1 MFTAIQKGATVR
13 RNFFFGLV
21 LISLCFSVISSAQ
34 TDGDPAQPETP
45 QGGDFSSNPNPQ
57 KVPSGILVKGAMPGA
72 SDSST
77 PVPEAG
83 VVNEKV
89 YNNNYFGFSY
99 PLPADWRQKFAGP
112 PPSDSGYYVLAQIE
126 PAKAFAGPNRGSI
139 LISAQDLFFTL
150 APAKNVVEL
159 VQYKKSRLSSD
170 YKLERQPDV
179 VKIAGRAFIRMDYM
193 SPVAELHWYVLTTEI
208 RCHTVEFM
216 LTSRDTAMLESLV
229 QGMDK
234 MQSLEQPS
242 SGDADGTASGSPVC
256 VKGYASGDNILQ
268 RVEPVFSAHKF
279 NPVPVR
285 ITIDRYGKV
294 KHVHVISAFSE
305 QTKAIIDALL
315 QWEFRPYKVNGQP
328 VEVET
333 GIMFGMQP
341 QQLRKAGKLVNE

>member
-1 MFTAIQKGATVR
+1 MIGTCLRLSKGATVI

-21 LISLCFSVISSAQ
+21 LMSLCFSAMSSAQ
-34 TDGDPAQPETP
+34 TDGEPAQPETP

-57 KVPSGILVKGAMPGA
+57 KVPSGILVKGAIPGA

-77 PVPEAG
+77 PIPEAG
-83 VVNEKV
+83 IVNEKV
-89 YNNNYFGFSY
+89 YNNSYFGFSY

-126 PAKAFAGPNRGSI
+126 PTKAFTGPNRGSI

-179 VKIAGRAFIRMDYM
+179 VKIGGRAFIRMDYM

-234 MQSLEQPS
+234 MQSLEQAS
-242 SGDADGTASGSPVC
+242 SGDPVC

-294 KHVHVISAFSE
+294 KHVHVISAFPE

-333 GIMFGMQP
+333 GIMFGMQTQP
-341 QQLRKAGKLVNE
+341 LRRTSSKVSD

>member
-1 MFTAIQKGATVR
+1 MRHKFL
-13 RNFFFGLV
+13 FGLF
-21 LISLCFSVISSAQ
+21 LFSLLYLPASAQ
-34 TDGDPAQPETP
+34 TGGAADQPEIP
-45 QGGDFSSNPNPQ
+45 QGGDFSINPNPQ
-57 KVPSGILVKGAMPGA
+57 KVPSGILVKGAMPDA

-77 PVPEAG
+77 PIPEG
-83 VVNEKV
+83 GTVTEKV
-89 YNNNYFGFSY
+89 YNNSYFGFSY

-126 PAKAFAGPNRGSI
+126 PAKSFTGPNRGSI
-139 LISAQDLFFTL
+139 LISAQDLFFGL
-150 APAKNVVEL
+150 SPARNVIDLVE
-159 VQYKKSRLSSD
+159 YKKSRLSSD

-179 VKIAGRAFIRMDYM
+179 VKIAGRPFIRMDYM
-193 SPVAELHWYVLTTEI
+193 SPVAELHWYVLTTEN

-234 MQSLEQPS
+234 MQTLDQASTNAAGS
-242 SGDADGTASGSPVC
+242 SSPVC
-256 VKGYASGDNILQ
+256 VRDYASGDNILQ

-294 KHVHVISAFSE
+294 KHVHVISAFPE
-305 QTKAIIDALL
+305 QTRAIIDALL
-315 QWEFRPYKVNGQP
+315 QWEFKPYKVNGQP

-333 GIMFGMQP
+333 GIMFGMP
-341 QQLRKAGKLVNE
+341 SQQLRRTSKVSD

>member
-1 MFTAIQKGATVR
+1 MRHK
-13 RNFFFGLV
+13 FFFGLF
-21 LISLCFSVISSAQ
+21 LFSLLYLPASAQ
-34 TDGDPAQPETP
+34 TGGAADQPEIP
-45 QGGDFSSNPNPQ
+45 QGGDFSINPNPQ
-57 KVPSGILVKGAMPGA
+57 KVPSGILVKGAMPDA

-77 PVPEAG
+77 PIPEG
-83 VVNEKV
+83 GTVTEKV
-89 YNNNYFGFSY
+89 YNNSYFGFSY

-126 PAKAFAGPNRGSI
+126 PAKSFTGPNRGSI
-139 LISAQDLFFTL
+139 LISAQDLFFSL
-150 APAKNVVEL
+150 SPARNMIDLVE
-159 VQYKKSRLSSD
+159 YKKSRLSSD

-179 VKIAGRAFIRMDYM
+179 VKIAGRPFIRMDYM

-234 MQSLEQPS
+234 MQTLDQASANAAGS
-242 SGDADGTASGSPVC
+242 SSPVC
-256 VKGYASGDNILQ
+256 LRDYASGDNILQ
-268 RVEPVFSAHKF
+268 RVEPAFSAHKF

-294 KHVHVISAFSE
+294 KHVHVISAFPE
-305 QTKAIIDALL
+305 QTRAIIDALL
-315 QWEFRPYKVNGQP
+315 QWEFKPYKVNGQP

-333 GIMFGMQP
+333 GIMFGMP
-341 QQLRKAGKLVNE
+341 SQLRKASRGKVSD

>member
-1 MFTAIQKGATVR
+1 MTA
-13 RNFFFGLV
+13 
-21 LISLCFSVISSAQ
+21 SAQ
-34 TDGDPAQPETP
+34 TDGEPAQPETP
-45 QGGDFSSNPNPQ
+45 QGGDFSSNPNPL
-57 KVPSGILVKGAMPGA
+57 KVPSGILVKGAMPDV

-77 PVPEAG
+77 PIPESG
-83 VVNEKV
+83 TVSDKI
-89 YNNNYFGFSY
+89 YNNSYFGFSY
-99 PLPADWRQKFAGP
+99 PLPADWRQKFSGP

-126 PAKAFAGPNRGSI
+126 PAKSFAGPNHGSI

-150 APAKNVVEL
+150 SPARNVIDLVE
-159 VQYKKSRLSSD
+159 YKKSRLSSD

-179 VKIAGRAFIRMDYM
+179 IKIAGRPFVRMDYM

-229 QGMDK
+229 QSMDK
-234 MQSLEQPS
+234 MQVLEQPS
-242 SGDADGTASGSPVC
+242 STDGRAASGSPVC
-256 VKGYASGDNILQ
+256 VRDYATGDNILQ

-294 KHVHVISAFSE
+294 KHVHVISAFPE

-315 QWEFRPYKVNGQP
+315 QWEFKPYKVNGQP

-333 GIMFGMQP
+333 GIMFGTP
-341 QQLRKAGKLVNE
+341 AQQMRKASAKVE